1 MKHLL
6 SVLVENNPG
15 VLRKVAG
22 LFSRRGYNI
31 DSLVV
36 SETEKSEVSRMTIA
50 VHGDDQ
56 VLEQVIKQLSKLVD
70 VIKVDDVTKKRT
82 VSRQLL
88 LVKVKADIESRV
100 SIIQTMDIFKARIT
114 HIGKEHLIIEA
125 TGEGSKIEA
134 IIETLRPY
142 GIIELVKT
150 GVISM
155 LREDNVA
162 NEEKEQ
168 EQ

>member
-36 SETEKSEVSRMTIA
+36 SETEDNKVSRMTIA

-56 VLEQVIKQLSKLVD
+56 ILEQVMKQLAKLVD
-70 VIKVDDVTKKRT
+70 VIRVDDVTKKRT

-88 LVKVKADIESRV
+88 LVKVKANLENRV
-100 SIIQTMDIFKARIT
+100 HIIQTMDVFKARIT
-114 HIGKEHLIIEA
+114 HIGEEHLIVEA
-125 TGEGSKIEA
+125 TGEGSKINA

-150 GVISM
+150 GLISM
-155 LREDNVA
+155 LREDDFSNPEA
-162 NEEKEQ
+162 EE
-168 EQ
+168 